1 VLHKNSNYEI
11 QQIEEHKMNEKE
23 PFCIVK
29 YSDGNCQLFN
39 QTEFEIYALGSLT
52 KLTEEVSYFQS
63 YIKYKLEAESIHF
76 STYTFGPITID
87 ERRDKRA

>member
-1 VLHKNSNYEI
+1 
-11 QQIEEHKMNEKE
+11 
-23 PFCIVK
+23 
-29 YSDGNCQLFN
+29 
-39 QTEFEIYALGSLT
+39 
-52 KLTEEVSYFQS
+52 LTEEVSYFQS